1 MRVGRVLGPVVALA
15 MYFVTGGPEGLGP
28 EGRAVALIGALMAIM
43 WMTEAMPLP
52 ITSLMPLLL
61 FPLAGV
67 LSFEEAAQPF
77 ADKYIFLFLGGFMI
91 ARAVEK
97 WNLHRR
103 FALWIMLV
111 VGTKPARLVG
121 GFMLATALLS
131 MWLSNTATAMMML
144 PMALSMTRLLNEQA
158 EYAGDDPARAEQADH
173 FGTAV
178 LLGVAYSASIGG
190 LGTLIGTPP
199 NALLAGFMSERGVV
213 VGFGQWMLLALP
225 LVAVLL
231 VACWLLLTKICY
243 RVGSD
248 EIAGGRKL
256 LHCEL
261 KLLGPMTRP
270 EWTVLVIFT
279 MTAAMWIFRQPITH
293 WPPLVERFPRVT
305 EINDAMIAMFGA
317 IALFAVPV
325 NLRKGEFALDWEMA
339 KGLPWGILLLFGG
352 GLSLAKA
359 AGSSGFT
366 AWVGESVG
374 GLSGMP
380 PMVLV
385 LVVAL
390 LVIFL
395 TEITSNT
402 ATAAAFLP
410 IIYGVAIGLGHNS
423 LLLLVPAV
431 LASSC
436 AFMFPVATPPNAIVF
451 GSGQLTIAQMV
462 KAGFWLNLL
471 VVALAVPF
479 MAFWAKWVLGIQ

>member
-15 MYFVTGGPEGLGP
+15 MYFITGGSEGLGP
-28 EGRAVALIGALMAIM
+28 EGRAVALIGALMAVM

-158 EYAGDDPARAEQADH
+158 QYGDDDPARAEKADH

-199 NALLAGFMSERGVV
+199 NALLAGFISERGVV

-243 RVGSD
+243 RVGTD
-248 EIAGGRKL
+248 EIAGGRRL

-270 EWTVLVIFT
+270 EWTVLAIFT
-279 MTAAMWIFRQPITH
+279 MTAAMWILRQPVTH

-325 NLRKGEFALDWEMA
+325 NLKKGEFALDWEMA

-359 AGSSGFT
+359 AGVSGFT
-366 AWVGESVG
+366 EWVGQSVA

-385 LVVAL
+385 LAVAL
-390 LVIFL
+390 VVIFL

-410 IIYGVAIGLGHNS
+410 IIYGVAKGLGHDP

-436 AFMFPVATPPNAIVF
+436 AFMLPVATPPNAIVF
-451 GSGQLTIAQMV
+451 GSGQLTIAQMA

-471 VVALAVPF
+471 VVTLTVPF
-479 MAFWAKWVLGIQ
+479 MMFWAKWVLGIE